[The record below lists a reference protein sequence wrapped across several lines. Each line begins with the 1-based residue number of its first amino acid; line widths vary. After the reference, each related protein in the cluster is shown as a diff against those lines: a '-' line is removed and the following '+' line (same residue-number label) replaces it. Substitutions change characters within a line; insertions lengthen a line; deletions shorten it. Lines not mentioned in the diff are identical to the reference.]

1 MKERPI
7 LFNTRMVEAILDGR
21 KTQTRRLIKPAP
33 LGLLYEDGS
42 PAINP
47 PVEPGDILWVRET
60 WATTTRRLIE
70 KIPNVGRFWS
80 VEGEGPLRYLYKA
93 GFTLDDAPGVSRWRP
108 SIHMPRS
115 AARIFLRV
123 ESVRAG
129 RLQEYFDA
137 SCAHAEGI
145 IIDRPHSCQEAVDEF
160 VKLWNSTIKPA
171 DLPRYGWEANPW
183 VWVIRFERLEGYK

>member
-7 LFNTRMVEAILDGR
+7 LFNTRMVKAILEGR

-42 PAINP
+42 PAMNP

-60 WATTTRRLIE
+60 WTEMPYGFAYRAD
-70 KIPNVGRFWS
+70 
-80 VEGEGPLRYLYKA
+80 GEEPDGW
-93 GFTLDDAPGVSRWRP
+93 DSNDRWHP
-108 SIHMPRS
+108 SIHMPR
-115 AARIFLRV
+115 AGARIFLRV
-123 ESVRAG
+123 KSVRAG
-129 RLQEYFDA
+129 RIQEYFDA

-145 IIDRPHSCQEAVDEF
+145 IIDRLHTCEEAVDEF

-183 VWVIRFERLEGYK
+183 VWAIRFERLEGYK